1 MLTHVQLDRPTNQG
15 SPVPRIT
22 PPKTTVS
29 KGHMDGVSAAR
40 SNLRGPTLTSSHT
53 SFASVRTPLLG
64 QSGKE
69 PASAKGVGPTGLKG
83 IPNYSDNCFL
93 ISTYQLVKSNPN
105 LYNAIFKAPKFIAD
119 KRFDALR
126 DFDRKY
132 DSGKPLT
139 RNDMELVRRNCLSQF
154 GIPHRGHQDAEE
166 VLTAALFQ
174 HVVPQNF
181 MQSTSVL
188 EFVVSASSKEAVK
201 RTMVG
206 VDFVSEK
213 IRPDGQYD
221 LRVRKQFKRDR
232 AGNILN
238 LPLRNVGSRA
248 TFDQVFEVGYQK
260 EGKVSL
266 AAASYTLD
274 LSSGAQI
281 QGGQQIERETVFSAG
296 KSVTVSFK
304 RFEWLGYGNWGRSEK
319 INTKVTIPNGQ
330 IQLDERGG
338 PHEVK
343 GFVVHR
349 GSASVGHYVQYQKI
363 GSQWYDNDDG
373 RSKPVST
380 RAALSVMEDAY
391 ILQAEKA

>member
-1 MLTHVQLDRPTNQG
+1 VGTHVLLDRPTNQG
-15 SPVPRIT
+15 SPVSKVT
-22 PPKTTVS
+22 HPKTTVTR
-29 KGHMDGVSAAR
+29 GHMDGASAAR
-40 SNLRGPTLTSSHT
+40 SNLREPTLT
-53 SFASVRTPLLG
+53 TPLLS
-64 QSGKE
+64 QRGKE
-69 PASAKGVGPTGLKG
+69 PASVKGVGSTGLKG

-139 RNDMELVRRNCLSQF
+139 IYDMELVRSKCLSKF
-154 GIPHRGHQDAEE
+154 GIPNRGHQDAEE

-188 EFVVSASSKEAVK
+188 EFVVPARSIEAVK

-213 IRPDGQYD
+213 IRPDGQYA
-221 LRVRKQFKRDR
+221 LRVRKQFKKDR

-266 AAASYTLD
+266 AAASYNLA
-274 LSSGAQI
+274 LASGANI
-281 QGGQQIERETVFSAG
+281 PGGQQIERDTVFSAG

-304 RFEWLGYGNWGRSEK
+304 RFEWSGYGNWGSSKK

-330 IQLDERGG
+330 IQLDEIGG
-338 PHEVK
+338 PHVVK

-349 GSASVGHYVQYQKI
+349 GRTSGGHYVQYQKI
-363 GSQWYDNDDG
+363 GNQWYLNNDG
-373 RSKPVST
+373 RSEPVST
-380 RAALSVMEDAY
+380 RAALLEMEDAY